1 MKLLMHL
8 RGVLAGF
15 LLLGLV
21 SCGAEPDF
29 ENRYAADAGDILR
42 AETLAE
48 ETEPEMETE
57 PEDTVILP
65 VAEVEPETIPTVVEA
80 ETVSMLTAAET
91 ETETL
96 PTVAET
102 EPETM
107 PTATETEPE
116 TMPTA
121 TEPEPETM
129 PTATDA
135 EPESPADVP
144 DPIPD
149 GVTFVCNTNSG
160 KYHLPDCGSV
170 AKIKAENIAYLT
182 CGESEIP
189 AGFAPCSVCLAASAA
204 LLKAQI
210 PAADPGTVS
219 YILNT
224 NTMKFHAPI
233 CKSVNK
239 IKAENY
245 AEFSGTRDEA
255 IASGYSPCGNC
266 KP

>member
-48 ETEPEMETE
+48 DTVPEMETE

-80 ETVSMLTAAET
+80 ETVSMLTAPET
-91 ETETL
+91 ETETLLTVTETEPEIL

-102 EPETM
+102 EQETL
-107 PTATETEPE
+107 
-116 TMPTA
+116 PTA
-121 TEPEPETM
+121 TEPEPE
-129 PTATDA
+129 
-135 EPESPADVP
+135 SPADIP